1 MVMVGKSNKRATD
14 QPAIESAEST
24 DETRR
29 ADGGSVLRFCDRQ
42 LLVLLV
48 VKALTNII

>member
-1 MVMVGKSNKRATD
+1 MVMVGKSNKRATG

-29 ADGGSVLRFCDRQ
+29 ADGWSVLRFCDRQ
-42 LLVLLV
+42 LPVLLV
-48 VKALTNII
+48 AESLTNII